1 MIRQRGN
8 KLGLIAAVGLLTLTL
23 ASVPARAGHST
34 DIVVPVVTAFALGAL
49 WQHGHSDHYYRHG
62 YRYERHGY
70 RYERHGYS
78 RHGYGHHGYSRH
90 GYSRKGHYRNG
101 HGHYRQQPR
110 HSSSRGGYHG
120 SRHKH

>member
-70 RYERHGYS
+70 S

-90 GYSRKGHYRNG
+90 GYSRKGHYRHG